1 MSLSGLIPKG
11 IRPFLIYDY
20 TKPKNSRRTQNTN
33 RLARLNHALILLSK
47 IENNRYSDFET
58 VDIATIIDEMLGN
71 FKDLLQLQEIE
82 VEKNYLNP
90 ISIEMGTTLA
100 EILFVNLFQN
110 AIRYNNVEEGFI
122 KIKIEKQTVTIANHS
137 EELYVPPETLFKRF
151 KRQSDVEESLGL
163 GLSIVKRI
171 CELYEIE
178 VKYLHQ
184 AGLHQLLLKF
194 P

>member
-1 MSLSGLIPKG
+1 MKEKEVQSLGVIL
-11 IRPFLIYDY
+11 
-20 TKPKNSRRTQNTN
+20 QNTN

-47 IENNRYSDFET
+47 IENNRHSDFEM
-58 VDIATIIDEMLGN
+58 VDIATVIDEVLGN

-82 VEKNYLNP
+82 VQKTYVNLVH
-90 ISIEMGTTLA
+90 IEMSTTLA
-100 EILFVNLFQN
+100 EILFANLFQN
-110 AIRYNNVEEGFI
+110 AIRYNVEEGFI
-122 KIKIEKQTVTIANHS
+122 KIKIENQTVIIANAG
-137 EELYVPPETLFKRF
+137 EELDVPPEILFKRF

-171 CELYEIE
+171 CELYEIG

-184 AGLHQLLLKF
+184 AGLHQLILKL